1 MNLIEL
7 KSVSGTCAKGSVQ
20 DVSFR
25 LPNGKTYGVFSPSYA
40 DATALL
46 ALMGGARTPFC
57 GNILAGGFDMHREAK
72 KARRGIAF
80 LGADLLPDD
89 ELTPIEYL
97 MTVADA
103 RDLAYDKTL
112 RRVYEL
118 LEIADLLD
126 QKESLIANLSH
137 GQKRTLCLLQLA
149 LGKPE
154 ILILTSPL
162 SGLTPKDAQKM
173 RDLIRYF
180 GDTYTIF
187 LSTPSSHDLCEMCD
201 EIIVL
206 QNGTL
211 KTVLAASDENLAA
224 EFEVAPA
231 EISPAPAS
239 PKKQGSTRWKML
251 LQNSGEYE
259 VLDNEE
265 KEGKR

>member
-7 KSVSGTCAKGSVQ
+7 KSVSGTCANGSVQ

-137 GQKRTLCLLQLA
+137 GQKRTLCLLQLV

-162 SGLTPKDAQKM
+162 AGVTPKDAQ
-173 RDLIRYF
+173 RIRELIQYL

-187 LSTPSSHDLCEMCD
+187 LCTPSVHDLCEMCQ
-201 EIIVL
+201 EILVL
-206 QNGTL
+206 QNGAL
-211 KTVLAASDENLAA
+211 KIVASTDAKELQ
-224 EFEVAPA
+224 A
-231 EISPAPAS
+231 EIADAQTDTPNEEAAPQ
-239 PKKQGSTRWKML
+239 KRKSTRWSML
-251 LQNSGEYE
+251 TQTSEDYE
-259 VLDNEE
+259 VLDANE
-265 KEGKR
+265 KEDKK